1 MFCMFI
7 TLVSYF
13 ISVRQVYDT
22 FIVHTLTEDVKVKRS
37 SQMDIR
43 IGNFFSATYCKISL
57 SSQLSSVALIAHP
70 TPEQPHY
77 PTALKSQPVRRVLPA
92 AGASS
97 GASQESAPLLQSP
110 ATGSTRL
117 TGVPFHQKKPNQPHP
132 AASSAHPIQ
141 LQTHS
146 PSTQASSFPVK
157 TLLKKWI
164 TGPSPKAVTSVPIP
178 TTPPV
183 R

>member
-1 MFCMFI
+1 MSATMKMFCMFI

-57 SSQLSSVALIAHP
+57 SSQLSSEALIAHP
-70 TPEQPHY
+70 TTEQPHY
-77 PTALKSQPVRRVLPA
+77 PTALKSQPVRRVLPVARLCRRGADSRQPRSQPPTKPRRQA
-92 AGASS
+92 AHASR
-97 GASQESAPLLQSP
+97 ASLFTKKSRTSHIPQPVQLNP
-110 ATGSTRL
+110 YNYKL
-117 TGVPFHQKKPNQPHP
+117 THHQPRQ
-132 AASSAHPIQ
+132 AAS
-141 LQTHS
+141 
-146 PSTQASSFPVK
+146 
-157 TLLKKWI
+157 
-164 TGPSPKAVTSVPIP
+164 
-178 TTPPV
+178 

>member
-57 SSQLSSVALIAHP
+57 SSQLSSEALIAHP
-70 TPEQPHY
+70 TTEQPHY
-77 PTALKSQPVRRVLPA
+77 PTALKSQPVRRVLPVAGLCRRGADSRQPRSQPPPKPRRHA
-92 AGASS
+92 AHASR
-97 GASQESAPLLQSP
+97 ASLFTKKSRTSHIPQPVQLNP
-110 ATGSTRL
+110 YNYKL
-117 TGVPFHQKKPNQPHP
+117 THHQPRQ
-132 AASSAHPIQ
+132 AAS
-141 LQTHS
+141 
-146 PSTQASSFPVK
+146 
-157 TLLKKWI
+157 
-164 TGPSPKAVTSVPIP
+164 
-178 TTPPV
+178 

>member
-1 MFCMFI
+1 MSATMKMFCMFI

-57 SSQLSSVALIAHP
+57 SSQLSSEALIAHP
-70 TPEQPHY
+70 TTEQPHY
-77 PTALKSQPVRRVLPA
+77 PTALKSQPVRRVLPVAGLCRRGADSWLAPDEAPA
-92 AGASS
+92 A
-97 GASQESAPLLQSP
+97 
-110 ATGSTRL
+110 GSTRL

-157 TLLKKWI
+157 TLLKK
-164 TGPSPKAVTSVPIP
+164 
-178 TTPPV
+178 
-183 R
+183 

>member
-57 SSQLSSVALIAHP
+57 SSQLSSEALIAHP
-70 TPEQPHY
+70 TTEQPHY
-77 PTALKSQPVRRVLPA
+77 PTALKNQPVRRVLPVAGLCRRGADSRQPRSQPPTKPRRQA
-92 AGASS
+92 AHASR
-97 GASQESAPLLQSP
+97 ASLFTKKSRTSHIPQPVQLNP
-110 ATGSTRL
+110 YNYKL
-117 TGVPFHQKKPNQPHP
+117 THHQPRQ
-132 AASSAHPIQ
+132 AAS
-141 LQTHS
+141 
-146 PSTQASSFPVK
+146 
-157 TLLKKWI
+157 
-164 TGPSPKAVTSVPIP
+164 
-178 TTPPV
+178 

>member
-1 MFCMFI
+1 MSATMKMFCMFI

-57 SSQLSSVALIAHP
+57 SSQLSSEALIAHP

-77 PTALKSQPVRRVLPA
+77 PTALKSQPVRRMLPVAGLCRRGAESRQPRSQPPTKPRRQA
-92 AGASS
+92 AHASR
-97 GASQESAPLLQSP
+97 ASLFTKKSRTSHIPQPVQLKP
-110 ATGSTRL
+110 YNYKL
-117 TGVPFHQKKPNQPHP
+117 THHQPRQ
-132 AASSAHPIQ
+132 AAS
-141 LQTHS
+141 
-146 PSTQASSFPVK
+146 
-157 TLLKKWI
+157 
-164 TGPSPKAVTSVPIP
+164 
-178 TTPPV
+178 

>member
-1 MFCMFI
+1 MSATMKMFCMFI

-13 ISVRQVYDT
+13 ISVRQIYDT

-37 SQMDIR
+37 SQVDIR
-43 IGNFFSATYCKISL
+43 IGNFFSATYCKLSL
-57 SSQLSSVALIAHP
+57 SSQLSSEALIAHP
-70 TPEQPHY
+70 TPEQPPS
-77 PTALKSQPVRRVLPA
+77 PTALKSQPVRR
-92 AGASS
+92 
-97 GASQESAPLLQSP
+97 
-110 ATGSTRL
+110 
-117 TGVPFHQKKPNQPHP
+117 PFSQKKPNQPHP

>member
-1 MFCMFI
+1 MFI

-57 SSQLSSVALIAHP
+57 SSQLSSEALIAHP
-70 TPEQPHY
+70 TTEQPHY
-77 PTALKSQPVRRVLPA
+77 PTALKSQPVRRVLPVAGLCRRGADSRQPRSQPPTKPRRQA
-92 AGASS
+92 AHASR
-97 GASQESAPLLQSP
+97 ASLFTKKSRTSHIPQPVQLKP
-110 ATGSTRL
+110 YNYKL
-117 TGVPFHQKKPNQPHP
+117 THHQPRQ
-132 AASSAHPIQ
+132 AAS
-141 LQTHS
+141 
-146 PSTQASSFPVK
+146 
-157 TLLKKWI
+157 
-164 TGPSPKAVTSVPIP
+164 
-178 TTPPV
+178 

>member
-57 SSQLSSVALIAHP
+57 SSQLSSEALIAHP
-70 TPEQPHY
+70 TTEQPHY
-77 PTALKSQPVRRVLPA
+77 PTALKSQPVRRVLPV
-92 AGASS
+92 AGLCRRGADSRQPRSQPPTKPGANRHPSPRRPASAIRHPPS
-97 GASQESAPLLQSP
+97 TTKKSAPQPIQPTKNALLISISLQSY
-110 ATGSTRL
+110 TIIYDQHT
-117 TGVPFHQKKPNQPHP
+117 
-132 AASSAHPIQ
+132 
-141 LQTHS
+141 
-146 PSTQASSFPVK
+146 TQYDRIKYNS
-157 TLLKKWI
+157 
-164 TGPSPKAVTSVPIP
+164 
-178 TTPPV
+178 
-183 R
+183 

>member
-1 MFCMFI
+1 MKMFCMFI

-57 SSQLSSVALIAHP
+57 SSQLSSEALIAHP
-70 TPEQPHY
+70 TTEQPHY
-77 PTALKSQPVRRVLPA
+77 PTALKSQPVRRVLPVAGLCRRGADSRQPRSQPPTKPRRQA
-92 AGASS
+92 AHASR
-97 GASQESAPLLQSP
+97 ASLFTKKSRTSHIPQPVQLNP
-110 ATGSTRL
+110 YNYKL
-117 TGVPFHQKKPNQPHP
+117 THHQPRQ
-132 AASSAHPIQ
+132 AAS
-141 LQTHS
+141 
-146 PSTQASSFPVK
+146 
-157 TLLKKWI
+157 
-164 TGPSPKAVTSVPIP
+164 
-178 TTPPV
+178 

>member
-22 FIVHTLTEDVKVKRS
+22 FIVHTLTEDVKVKRF

-57 SSQLSSVALIAHP
+57 SSQLSSEALIAHP
-70 TPEQPHY
+70 TTEQPHY
-77 PTALKSQPVRRVLPA
+77 PTALKSQPVRRVLPVAGLCRRGADSRQPRSQPPTKPRRQA
-92 AGASS
+92 AHASR
-97 GASQESAPLLQSP
+97 ASLFTKKSRTSHIPQPVQLNP
-110 ATGSTRL
+110 YNYKL
-117 TGVPFHQKKPNQPHP
+117 THHQPRQ
-132 AASSAHPIQ
+132 AAS
-141 LQTHS
+141 
-146 PSTQASSFPVK
+146 
-157 TLLKKWI
+157 
-164 TGPSPKAVTSVPIP
+164 
-178 TTPPV
+178 

>member
-1 MFCMFI
+1 MKMFCMFI

-97 GASQESAPLLQSP
+97 GASQESAPLLQSQP
-110 ATGSTRL
+110 EPMHTPRL
-117 TGVPFHQKKPNQPHP
+117 VIQGGRVGWLSRLGVQVGRFRV
-132 AASSAHPIQ
+132 AARGLDEASALRWMPGW
-141 LQTHS
+141 
-146 PSTQASSFPVK
+146 K
-157 TLLKKWI
+157 
-164 TGPSPKAVTSVPIP
+164 G
-178 TTPPV
+178 
-183 R
+183 

>member
-57 SSQLSSVALIAHP
+57 SSQLSSEALIAHP
-70 TPEQPHY
+70 TTEQPHY
-77 PTALKSQPVRRVLPA
+77 PTALKSQPVRRVLPVAGLCRRGADSRQPRSQPPTKPRRQA
-92 AGASS
+92 AHASR
-97 GASQESAPLLQSP
+97 ASLFTKKSRTSHIPQPVQLNP
-110 ATGSTRL
+110 YNYKL
-117 TGVPFHQKKPNQPHP
+117 THHQPRQ
-132 AASSAHPIQ
+132 AAS
-141 LQTHS
+141 
-146 PSTQASSFPVK
+146 
-157 TLLKKWI
+157 
-164 TGPSPKAVTSVPIP
+164 
-178 TTPPV
+178 

>member
-1 MFCMFI
+1 MFI

-57 SSQLSSVALIAHP
+57 SSQLSSEALIAHP
-70 TPEQPHY
+70 TTEQPHY
-77 PTALKSQPVRRVLPA
+77 PTALKSQPVRRVLPVAGLCRRGADSRQPRSQPPTKPRRQA
-92 AGASS
+92 AHASR
-97 GASQESAPLLQSP
+97 ASLFTKKSRTSHIPQPVQLNP
-110 ATGSTRL
+110 YNYKL
-117 TGVPFHQKKPNQPHP
+117 THHQPRQV
-132 AASSAHPIQ
+132 AS
-141 LQTHS
+141 
-146 PSTQASSFPVK
+146 
-157 TLLKKWI
+157 
-164 TGPSPKAVTSVPIP
+164 
-178 TTPPV
+178 